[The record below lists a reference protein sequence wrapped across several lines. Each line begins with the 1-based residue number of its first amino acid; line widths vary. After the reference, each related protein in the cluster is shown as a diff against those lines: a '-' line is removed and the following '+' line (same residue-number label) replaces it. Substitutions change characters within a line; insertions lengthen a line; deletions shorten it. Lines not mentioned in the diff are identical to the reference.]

1 MVEPVRAKL
10 WVRAADNTL
19 IDYFDVAYNPTE
31 FTLEKNVQ
39 LAAISIPGLDAPL
52 HQFVSGGVERLSL
65 ELFCDTT
72 DETAAKE
79 RPVSV
84 TKHTDRLYQLVK
96 VNPSTHAP
104 PIAEFVWGRSFPGHS
119 LPPTAGSQG
128 RTSFT
133 GLAADISQRFTLFAE
148 DGTPLRATVRLT
160 LVEYRPLKT
169 QIDEVDPESPDRTH
183 VHLLAEGDAL
193 WSLAARY
200 WHRPD
205 RWRVIA
211 DHNGITDPRRLPPPG
226 TPLEVPP
233 LPEATR

>member
-1 MVEPVRAKL
+1 MVNPVKAEI
-10 WVRAADNTL
+10 WVRAVDNTL
-19 IDYFDVAYNPTE
+19 LDTFEVAYNPTE
-31 FTLEKNVQ
+31 LTLEKNVQ
-39 LAAISIPGLDAPL
+39 LAEISIPGLDTLPL
-52 HQFVSGGVERLSL
+52 QFVHGGLERLVL

-72 DETAAKE
+72 NETAAEE

-96 VNPSTHAP
+96 VDPATHAP
-104 PIAEFVWGRSFPGHS
+104 PIAEFIWGRDFPGHS

-128 RTSFT
+128 RTSFC
-133 GLAADISQRFTLFAE
+133 GVAADISQRFTLFAE
-148 DGTPLRATVRLT
+148 NGTPLRATVRLT
-160 LVEYRPLKT
+160 LVEFRPLET
-169 QIDEVDPESPDRTH
+169 QIAEVDPESPDRTH
-183 VHLLAEGDAL
+183 VHLLSEGDAL
-193 WSLAARY
+193 WSLASRY
-200 WHRPD
+200 WQRPD